1 MHRNCPST
9 IARLVNASNWGK
21 ADLGQ
26 GVWREI
32 RYDAMQFG
40 QLGKELRGWNKK
52 EDGTLGE

>member
-1 MHRNCPST
+1 MHWNCPST

-32 RYDAMQFG
+32 RYDAAAIWAIRQRA
-40 QLGKELRGWNKK
+40 QRLE
-52 EDGTLGE
+52 